1 MGGSLRAVA
10 LPANAPVPSWEQVM
24 AGLDAAG
31 LPAPAS
37 NTVSTAAGTAATL
50 SFTGLDPAVSYRVHA
65 VNLPASGT
73 ASAPA
78 VLALSKPVPIG
89 TQIGTGSNTAGGS
102 KGTRNPGADQWQFAP
117 HPASFH
123 PAPPQNPPPGGL
135 PPPPGHPELPA

>member
-73 ASAPA
+73 ASPPA
-78 VLALSKPVPIG
+78 LLALSKPIPIG
-89 TQIGTGSNTAGGS
+89 TQIGTGSNTAGGA
-102 KGTRNPGADQWQFAP
+102 TA
-117 HPASFH
+117 
-123 PAPPQNPPPGGL
+123 
-135 PPPPGHPELPA
+135 PPPPGPHPPHFPPHSPAFPPP